1 MEVEFKKER
10 NDRQAV
16 FLQVFHEKIMDFR
29 EYPYQI
35 SLNAKIERKDKK
47 RKEAKQ
53 IKKAKRSE
61 YIFYNLHKK
70 NGILWWLT

>member
-16 FLQVFHEKIMDFR
+16 FLQVFHEKIMGFR

-35 SLNAKIERKDKK
+35 SLNAKIERKAKK

-53 IKKAKRSE
+53 IKK
-61 YIFYNLHKK
+61 
-70 NGILWWLT
+70 

>member
-16 FLQVFHEKIMDFR
+16 FLQVFHEKIMGFR

-35 SLNAKIERKDKK
+35 SLNAKIERKAQK

-53 IKKAKRSE
+53 IKK
-61 YIFYNLHKK
+61 KK
-70 NGILWWLT
+70 NQKIFFIICTKKAVFYGG

>member
-35 SLNAKIERKDKK
+35 SLNAKIERKAQK

-53 IKKAKRSE
+53 IKKEKNQN
-61 YIFYNLHKK
+61 IFFIICTKK
-70 NGILWWLT
+70 TVFYGG

>member
-10 NDRQAV
+10 NGRQAV

-35 SLNAKIERKDKK
+35 SLNAKIERKAKK
-47 RKEAKQ
+47 RKEAK
-53 IKKAKRSE
+53 

>member
-1 MEVEFKKER
+1 
-10 NDRQAV
+10 
-16 FLQVFHEKIMDFR
+16 MDFR

-35 SLNAKIERKDKK
+35 SLNAKIERKAKK

>member
-1 MEVEFKKER
+1 
-10 NDRQAV
+10 
-16 FLQVFHEKIMDFR
+16 MDFR

-35 SLNAKIERKDKK
+35 SLNAKIERKAKK
-47 RKEAKQ
+47 RKEAKH
-53 IKKAKRSE
+53 IKRKKSE

>member
-16 FLQVFHEKIMDFR
+16 FLQVFHEKIMGFR

-35 SLNAKIERKDKK
+35 SLNAKIERKAKK

-53 IKKAKRSE
+53 IKKAKKIRI
-61 YIFYNLHKK
+61 YFYNLHKK

>member
-1 MEVEFKKER
+1 
-10 NDRQAV
+10 
-16 FLQVFHEKIMDFR
+16 MDFR

-35 SLNAKIERKDKK
+35 TINEKIERKDKK

-70 NGILWWLT
+70 NGILW

>member
-35 SLNAKIERKDKK
+35 SLNAKIERKAKK
-47 RKEAKQ
+47 RKE
-53 IKKAKRSE
+53 AKRSE

-70 NGILWWLT
+70 NGILW

>member
-35 SLNAKIERKDKK
+35 SLNAKIERKAKK

-53 IKKAKRSE
+53 IKKA
-61 YIFYNLHKK
+61 NHLHSAHTSGQMRGLLPVQPK
-70 NGILWWLT
+70 